1 MGCPLKT
8 EHPQMHSEQPP
19 NDWKTPA
26 IFYRTTISR
35 LMSSAPS
42 RTILPGKPLLVLASG
57 GCSTQQV
64 VQRGHQS
71 SESNPLCKHHLHQ
84 YEYTEVAC
92 QLRSTS
98 TAGTCR
104 KQQGLQGLASHCSD
118 RLAQLFGVVTEIVAV
133 PPLPTVAPL
142 TGGLQGLASHRSDR
156 LAQLF
161 GVVTEIV
168 AVPPLPTVAPLT
180 GAHRG
185 HLLEAGSAPC

>member
-1 MGCPLKT
+1 MNCNFQEYIYIYTCTSCELSFVILMGCFPMGCPLKT

-104 KQQGLQGLASHCSD
+104 KQQGLQGLASH
-118 RLAQLFGVVTEIVAV
+118 
-133 PPLPTVAPL
+133 
-142 TGGLQGLASHRSDR
+142 RSDR